1 MDSIWSK
8 GNKLKIFLL
17 ILLSNALAN
26 NFESFSS
33 LDSLPANMPFSKKIF
48 WGEEGI
54 VRKLNLSPDSRMQ
67 ELKLRS
73 EMLQLH
79 QRLGL
84 INLGLMSY
92 QMYLGSA
99 MYEGNHRD
107 YGTSHKYLGYSTFSI
122 YMLTAGLQFF
132 SPPAFRYS
140 KGYSSMK
147 IHRYLSYIHFIGM
160 ILTPISGYY
169 TAEYPNDKKPYRMHR
184 NIVNITYSS
193 YSLAFLTTLF
203 P

>member
-1 MDSIWSK
+1 MK
-8 GNKLKIFLL
+8 L
-17 ILLSNALAN
+17 ILIIIFSFVFSNN
-26 NFESFSS
+26 IESFSK
-33 LDSLPANMPFSKKIF
+33 LDSLPTNMPLSKKIF
-48 WGEEGI
+48 WGEKGLF
-54 VRKLNLSPDSRMQ
+54 RKLNLAPESRMK

-79 QRLGL
+79 QKLGL
-84 INLGLMSY
+84 FNLGLLSY
-92 QMYLGSA
+92 QMYLGSS

-107 YGTSHKYLGYSTFSI
+107 YGKTHKYVGYSTFSI
-122 YMLTAGLQFF
+122 YMTTAGLQFF
-132 SPPAFRYS
+132 SPPSFRYS

-147 IHRYLSYIHFIGM
+147 VHRYLSYIHFIGM

-169 TAEYPNDKKPYRMHR
+169 TAEYPNDDKPYKLHR

-193 YSLAFLTTLF
+193 YALSFIMTLF